1 MLWPCSSCPFNVIGQ
16 WSPVH
21 LFIVWWCSI
30 DPCWLVYYAWLMLP
44 YSLSGFTVIDVA
56 SFIALIYGD
65 WLMLPCSLNR
75 SILIDF
81 TSFIV
86 LIYCDWLMLPCSLC
100 WFIVMDVG
108 CFVVVIYDWCWLFH
122 CGDLFWLSSAA
133 QFIVLLWLTSAA
145 LFIALI
151 CVDWSWLTNTALCIA
166 LICVDLSWLTNA
178 ALFIALIN
186 CNWVLLCYWFTVWWW
201 TLKQPTQWGLTWRPS
216 RRMRT
221 VSSPATVSVTTG
233 TRRGGH
239 RVVSVVQC
247 QKWEGTVLFELRS
260 ECLKTSGLEVCFI
273 SI

>member
-65 WLMLPCSLNR
+65 WLMLPCSLSR

-122 CGDLFWLSSAA
+122 CGDLFWLSSVA
-133 QFIVLLWLTSAA
+133 QFIVLLCLASWSTSAA
-145 LFIALI
+145 VLI
-151 CVDWSWLTNTALCIA
+151 DHDWPILPCSLHWSVLIYHDWPMLPYSLHWLTATERYCAI
-166 LICVDLSWLTNA
+166 DLQS
-178 ALFIALIN
+178 
-186 CNWVLLCYWFTVWWW
+186 
-201 TLKQPTQWGLTWRPS
+201 GGGHSDSRPN
-216 RRMRT
+216 
-221 VSSPATVSVTTG
+221 G
-233 TRRGGH
+233 GWHGDHRGGWGPFH
-239 RVVSVVQC
+239 HLQ
-247 QKWEGTVLFELRS
+247 QFP
-260 ECLKTSGLEVCFI
+260 
-273 SI
+273 